1 MMIRA
6 TAILVSLLA
15 LAGTMLPSILF
26 FNGAMD
32 LDRMKLWMLASTT
45 VWFIATPVW
54 MGRSQ

>member
-1 MMIRA
+1 MIRA
-6 TAILVSLLA
+6 GAILVSMLA

-26 FNGAMD
+26 FIGAMD
-32 LDRMKLWMLASTT
+32 LDRMKLWMLVATA